1 LIRSPI
7 HKVLSTVKSCSVQFL
22 LTGGQACILYGAAE
36 FSRDTDIVLLASEDN
51 IAHLQEALDELGAE
65 QIFFPPLEIEYLE
78 RGHACH
84 FRCHDADAEGARLDV
99 LSRMRGC
106 DPFPALW
113 DRRTTF
119 DLPDLGDLT
128 ALSLQDLVRSKKTQR
143 DKDWPM
149 LRRLVEVDYLARRD
163 DADERDIEW
172 WLAELRTPAYLVEL
186 ARANPEAAGTIA
198 VRPWLA
204 AAVKAGEARLS
215 DELLQ
220 EELRIRKEDGEY
232 WAPLR
237 VELEEM
243 RRAR

>member
-22 LTGGQACILYGAAE
+22 LSGGQACILYGAAE

-51 IAHLQEALDELGAE
+51 ILHLQNALDKLRAE
-65 QIFFPPLEIEYLE
+65 QIFFPDLTIEHLE

-84 FRCHDADAEGARLDV
+84 FRCHHPDAEGARLDV

-128 ALSLQDLVRSKKTQR
+128 ALSLRDLVRSKKTQR

-149 LRRLVEVDYLARRD
+149 LRRLVEVDYVARKAN
-163 DADERDIEW
+163 ADKQDVEW
-172 WLAELRTPAYLVEL
+172 WLAELRTPAYLMEL
-186 ARANPEAAGTIA
+186 RKAYPDIVGDIAA
-198 VRPWLA
+198 RPWLA
-204 AAVKAGEARLS
+204 AAIEAGEEKLS

-220 EELRIRKEDGEY
+220 EELRVRKEDSVY

-237 VELEEM
+237 AELEQM
-243 RRAR
+243 RKAR